1 MRNIHSRMKG
11 HLNSCDANLLR
22 YLFPFPS
29 LFAVVNVRLRANAE
43 YRRRSAG
50 GAPTIRSSSGYWAI
64 CGNNG
69 LLLTSSSP
77 TGNTWFLDGQMIN
90 SSSASIGVT
99 QPGNYTVVVTDA
111 MGLQRLMPESA
122 GAGGIF

>member
-1 MRNIHSRMKG
+1 MRRQFTSILISF
-11 HLNSCDANLLR
+11 SLL
-22 YLFPFPS
+22 FS
-29 LFAVVNVRLRANAE
+29 VVNDG
-43 YRRRSAG
+43 YGQCSAG

-77 TGNTWFLDGQMIN
+77 TGNTWFLDGQVIN

-99 QPGNYTVVVTDA
+99 QPGDYRVVVTDA
-111 MGLQRLMPESA
+111 GGCSDTSA
-122 GAGGIF
+122 VQAVFFDAGPPTPMVTTAGGSTLICKG